1 MFFIDDMLLRSLGI
15 NLPGLDMIWTIEQ
28 IQKFAYKGLYDPVK
42 IKNQIKETRMLYEF
56 GELDRKEYEQKNSDL
71 MDKLDMA
78 EKFEEMNLNS
88 KVDILG

>member
-1 MFFIDDMLLRSLGI
+1 MFFIDDIILRSLGI

-28 IQKFAYKGLYDPVK
+28 IQKFARKGLYNPEK
-42 IKNQIKETRMLYEF
+42 IKNQIKETRLLYEF
-56 GELDRKEYEQKNSDL
+56 GELDREEYEQKNADL

-78 EKFEEMNLNS
+78 EKIEEMNLNS